1 MTKISNDMKA
11 TQKTTQDKTEETPQT
26 CLRCLAI
33 RYFLISVLG
42 IAILA
47 LFARDKLHFL
57 EGATP
62 MNAAILLMALGGV
75 MALARILFHWLEK
88 RHQLKLENEH

>member
-1 MTKISNDMKA
+1 MTQNSNDTVPA
-11 TQKTTQDKTEETPQT
+11 ENAQQPHSEQSEQV
-26 CLRCLAI
+26 CVRCIAI
-33 RYFLISVLG
+33 RYFLIAVLG

-62 MNAAILLMALGGV
+62 MGAALLIIGFGCFMAI
-75 MALARILFHWLEK
+75 AKILFFVLAQRHNLK
-88 RHQLKLENEH
+88 RENAP